1 MARVVPTAGVWRH
14 APVALKRQNAAFD
27 YTSLTGESALDWSNR
42 KVRMR
47 RNILWSLLLLFVCAP
62 AFGETWYVRKDG
74 GTRYSAK
81 APTGQCDGKA
91 DAAYRGR
98 GVNQHCAFKDYR
110 YLWDDQSYGN
120 DAWVIAGGDTVI
132 LRGGPWRVGFDAAT
146 GKGAGYTWCFGG
158 QGPYACSN
166 PVIPAG
172 TAGRHTR
179 ILGENYASCSAG
191 NTVDKTKV
199 TQIFGGFAVGSALN
213 LSGAQYVDVQCLE
226 VTSHAQCVSHGD
238 PMLPR
243 GCSRGGP
250 LDDFDSDGVST
261 DVHTH
266 DLTMQ
271 DLWIHGHTDRGV
283 IGAIGGV
290 VSCLRC
296 DIAYNGMAG
305 WDFDDG
311 RQTASVHG
319 VWNFNFSTIE
329 WSGCNQIY
337 PGSGAYSCYGQSNGG
352 YGDGVGTPPGMCLTA
367 NVDHS
372 AFNYNTQ
379 DGLDL
384 GHMDTGR
391 CSLSITNSTAR
402 GNNGQPFKWG
412 PNENPAVFTNN
423 TVIANCLRMSQPM
436 AGLPGSYNAHLG
448 DFCRSN
454 DALSFNFRQGGTALI
469 ANNTIVTYAPTSF
482 DIGCWD
488 DGGCSAST
496 LTFKNNIVLGYDNPG
511 TYNLGGKPGGPGGFY
526 YQKKIGN
533 VIRTNNLYYGIRGV
547 GCPVGFMHESCGDPK
562 FVSEPHFSREQ
573 DLDRFD
579 FHLSAASPAHGA
591 GASLQ

>member
-1 MARVVPTAGVWRH
+1 M
-14 APVALKRQNAAFD
+14 
-27 YTSLTGESALDWSNR
+27 
-42 KVRMR
+42 
-47 RNILWSLLLLFVCAP
+47 P
-62 AFGETWYVRKDG
+62 AFGTTWYVRKDG

-81 APTGQCDGKA
+81 SPMGQCDGKA
-91 DAAYRGR
+91 DAAYRGS
-98 GVNQHCAFKDYR
+98 GVNQPCAFKDYR

-146 GKGAGYTWCFGG
+146 GRGTGYTWCVGG
-158 QGPYACSN
+158 QGPYTCSN
-166 PVIPAG
+166 PTIPSG
-172 TAGRHTR
+172 TATRHTR
-179 ILGENYASCSAG
+179 ILGENYAACSVG
-191 NTVDKTKV
+191 NAVDKTKV
-199 TQIFGGFAVGSALN
+199 TQIFGGFAVGTALN

-226 VTSHAQCVSHGD
+226 ISSHAQCVSHGD

-250 LDDFDSDGVST
+250 LDDFDSDGVAT

-266 DLTMQ
+266 DVLMQ

-290 VSCLRC
+290 VTCLRC

-311 RQTASVHG
+311 RHTPSVNG
-319 VWNFNFSTIE
+319 VWNFNYSTIE

-337 PGSGAYSCYGQSNGG
+337 PGNMAYSCYGQSNGG

-367 NVDHS
+367 HVDHS

-384 GHMDTGR
+384 GHIDTGR
-391 CSLSITNSTAR
+391 CTMTVTNSTAQ

-423 TVIANCLRMSQPM
+423 TVMANCLRMSQPM
-436 AGLPGSYNAHLG
+436 AGLPSTYNAHLG
-448 DFCRSN
+448 DFCRSS

-469 ANNTIVTYAPTSF
+469 ANNTIVTYAPTTF

-488 DGGCSAST
+488 EGGCSAST
-496 LTFKNNIVLGYDNPG
+496 LTVRYNIVLGFENPV
-511 TYNLGGKPGGPGGFY
+511 TYNLGGKPGGPGGYF
-526 YQKKIGN
+526 YQKPIGH
-533 VIRTNNLYYGIRGV
+533 VIRTDNLYYGVRGV
-547 GCPVGFMHESCGDPK
+547 GCPMGAMHERCGDPK
-562 FVSEPHFSREQ
+562 FVSEPRFSREQ
-573 DLDRFD
+573 DLDHFD
-579 FHLSAASPAHGA
+579 YHLSAASPARGLGA
-591 GASLQ
+591 TPQ